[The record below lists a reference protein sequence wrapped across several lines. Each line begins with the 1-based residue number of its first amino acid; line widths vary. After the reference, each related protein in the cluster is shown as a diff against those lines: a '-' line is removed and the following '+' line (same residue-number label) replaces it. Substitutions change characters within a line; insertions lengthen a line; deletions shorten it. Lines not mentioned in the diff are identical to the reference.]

1 VELAEPPISGLN
13 GRHVAAGAGI
23 RPTGERSL
31 GGGSRVHR
39 ILRLINIMRSGET
52 LGIEE
57 LTRRMRISRR
67 TVFRDL
73 EMLAQSG
80 IPCSFDPC
88 RRGYRISE
96 WYFLRPTSLSLPEA
110 LGLYMAAARIVQ
122 SKAFPFAGEAV
133 RAAEKVVQSLPSG
146 VRSMCLRQAEVVSIR
161 WPAGVDATPTRQVF
175 QTLQEAAAE
184 RHKVQLTYDSEID
197 KREIRLTIHPYSL
210 VLLDRIWYLIA
221 YIEQLRQ
228 VQTLNLDRIVA
239 SDLLESTF
247 PEPSGFSLDMYLGK
261 AWSVTPEG
269 KVWPVRLRFSPA
281 VAGDIEE
288 ICWHKTQQTQ
298 RLADG
303 SLIFEAEVDG
313 LKEIS
318 SWILGYGDQVV
329 VEGPMELRDHIRQIT
344 RSVLAKYAE

>member
-1 VELAEPPISGLN
+1 VSEKG
-13 GRHVAAGAGI
+13 
-23 RPTGERSL
+23 L

-39 ILRLINIMRSGET
+39 ILRLINIMRSGEA

-73 EMLAQSG
+73 EMLVQSG
-80 IPCSFDPC
+80 IPCSFDPR

-96 WYFLRPTSLSLPEA
+96 WYFLPPTSLSLSEA
-110 LGLYMAAARIVQ
+110 VGLYIAAARIVQ
-122 SKAFPFAGEAV
+122 SKAFPFAAEAV
-133 RAAEKVVQSLPSG
+133 RAAEKVIQSLPSG
-146 VRSMCLRQAEVVSIR
+146 VRTMCLRQAEVVSIR
-161 WPAGVDATPTRQVF
+161 WPATVDAAPTRQVF

-197 KREIRLTIHPYSL
+197 KRELRLTVHPYSL
-210 VLLDRIWYLIA
+210 VLLDRVWYLIA
-221 YIEQLRQ
+221 YIEQLRH

-239 SDLLESTF
+239 SGLLVSTF
-247 PEPSGFSLDMYLGK
+247 PEPSGFSLDVHLGK

-269 KVWPVRLRFSPA
+269 KVWPVRLRFSSA
-281 VAGDIEE
+281 VAGDIEDVS
-288 ICWHKTQQTQ
+288 WHKTQQTQ
-298 RLADG
+298 RLSDG

-329 VEGPMELRDHIRQIT
+329 VEEPIELREHIRQIT
-344 RSVLAKYAE
+344 RNALANYAE